1 MDTTPFQPKTSVK
14 TPRIRQFFRK
24 DYSHIDS
31 VTSSLENLVFSDWRE
46 EQKAIH
52 KKRFFIGIISFILL
66 TGFTVVISPKS
77 KAEVATFYPTSCL
90 GGWSNPHKA
99 ENKPE
104 TIDGITTFNL
114 NNSAL
119 LSSESIADLYCGS
132 FKGEVPTST
141 TPTKMI
147 LTIVWNNLPN
157 EDIKPIV
164 SDSFASSTLNI
175 LDATSSV
182 DFTLASSSTST
193 STTSTTTES
202 SADILTSTTTDTNNN
217 EDNHTE
223 VASSSTENTNTGS
236 GASDANS
243 TQNESTTNNVLETP
257 TENTPQTESAQQTT
271 ETKTEEIKEPTP
283 STSADT
289 SSPQSYLYKLGQK
302 IIASLISSVYA
313 LDDSMIS
320 SSSSTEINDQNNTP
334 TNTNTS
340 TETENASDYST
351 STDISAAPQKIETMG
366 TIETQSTEPTNQTN
380 ETSSTT
386 TIESSSSTNDI
397 ATTTDSSVSE
407 STSTESSNPI
417 FEIFYTL
424 NGNDWVSLGKV
435 NINNF
440 SFNKFEIPLA
450 TSSNWADISNIQIKI
465 ESLNTFDKKPPVFV
479 DGMILDVNY
488 DKNVNNYEEK
498 ADPKSYDIIL
508 NSTNGDLETGIID
521 DSSQGKTLSIQSKT
535 GGSLTIYKEKDDNPV
550 YNSGLGGDPLLV
562 NSYIFDPGDYIIVL
576 TNKED
581 GCSGLSAN
589 DCVKAKGFTGSAS
602 FTISPTFNTPLEYV
616 HIK

>member
-1 MDTTPFQPKTSVK
+1 MDTVPLTPKISVK
-14 TPRIRQFFRK
+14 TSRIRQFFRK

-31 VTSSLENLVFSDWRE
+31 VNSSLENLVFSNWRE

-99 ENKPE
+99 EGKPE
-104 TIDGITTFNL
+104 TSDGITSFNL

-157 EDIKPIV
+157 EDSKPIV

-182 DFTLASSSTST
+182 DFTLISSSSSTST
-193 STTSTTTES
+193 TES
-202 SADILTSTTTDTNNN
+202 STDILTSTTTDTTNN
-217 EDNHTE
+217 EEQHTE
-223 VASSSTENTNTGS
+223 VSSSSTEAIIIES
-236 GASDANS
+236 GTSDANS
-243 TQNESTTNNVLETP
+243 TQNESTINNILETS
-257 TENTPQTESAQQTT
+257 TENAPQTESIPQII
-271 ETKTEEIKEPTP
+271 ETKTEETKEPTP
-283 STSADT
+283 TTSTDT

-320 SSSSTEINDQNNTP
+320 SSSSTEINDQNNII

-340 TETENASDYST
+340 TETENASDSST
-351 STDISAAPQKIETMG
+351 SLDNSVTSPITET
-366 TIETQSTEPTNQTN
+366 TTVTESTPTTETPNNIN

-386 TIESSSSTNDI
+386 TTESSSTTNDT
-397 ATTTDSSVSE
+397 ATTTDPSISE
-407 STSTESSNPI
+407 STSTESSNPV

-450 TSSNWADISNIQIKI
+450 TSSNWSDISNIQIKI
-465 ESLNTFDKKPPVFV
+465 ESLNTLDKKLPVFV
-479 DGMILDVNY
+479 DGMIIDVNY
-488 DKNVNNYEEK
+488 DKNVNAYEEN
-498 ADPKSYDIIL
+498 ADPKSYDITI
-508 NSTNGDLETGIID
+508 NSANGDLDTSVIND
-521 DSSQGKTLSIQSKT
+521 PSQGNILNVQSKT
-535 GGSLTIYKEKDDNPV
+535 GGSLSVYKENNDNSV
-550 YNSGLGGDPLLV
+550 YNSGLGGDPLLI
-562 NSYIFDPGDYIIVL
+562 NSYIFDTGNYTIVL

-589 DCVKAKGFTGSAS
+589 DCVKAEGFVGSAS
-602 FTISPTFNTPLEYV
+602 FTVNPTVNTPLEYV